1 MKNQSLCYIYRWWSG
16 WEKNNYRIELF
27 YKTSHYIDNCV
38 SIPSVQSEICIDSTL
53 INDSIACYEIYA
65 PVCGCDGY
73 TYPND
78 CYADRL
84 GVTSYVAGECC
95 D

>member
-1 MKNQSLCYIYRWWSG
+1 MSIMNRFKLLVILSCTGLFLSC
-16 WEKNNYRIELF
+16 EKNN
-27 YKTSHYIDNCV
+27 NCV
-38 SIPSVQSEICIDSTL
+38 STPLALNGVCIDSTL

-65 PVCGCDGY
+65 PVCGCDGI
-73 TYPND
+73 TYSND

-84 GVTSYVAGECC
+84 GVISYVAGECC

>member
-1 MKNQSLCYIYRWWSG
+1 MIKLSLVAILAFTILFISC
-16 WEKNNYRIELF
+16 EKNN
-27 YKTSHYIDNCV
+27 NCV
-38 SIPSVQSEICIDSTL
+38 SIPSVQSGICIDSTL

-84 GVTSYVAGECC
+84 GVISYVEGECC

>member
-1 MKNQSLCYIYRWWSG
+1 MKKFIFFGTLFVTILFIACD
-16 WEKNNYRIELF
+16 KNN
-27 YKTSHYIDNCV
+27 NCV
-38 SIPSVQSEICIDSTL
+38 SIPSSQSGICIDSTL
-53 INDSIACYEIYA
+53 INDSIYCIEIYD

-78 CYADRL
+78 CYAERL
-84 GVTSYVAGECC
+84 GVVSYVSGQCC

>member
-1 MKNQSLCYIYRWWSG
+1 MKKIILVVILAFTMIFISC
-16 WEKNNYRIELF
+16 EKNN
-27 YKTSHYIDNCV
+27 SG
-38 SIPSVQSEICIDSTL
+38 ICIDSTL
-53 INDSIACYEIYA
+53 INDSIPCLEIYA
-65 PVCGCDGY
+65 PVCGCDGI

-84 GVTSYVAGECC
+84 GVTSYVVGECC

>member
-1 MKNQSLCYIYRWWSG
+1 MNLVITKKIFIFITLILLFISC
-16 WEKNNYRIELF
+16 EKNN
-27 YKTSHYIDNCV
+27 NCISTPFV
-38 SIPSVQSEICIDSTL
+38 PSGICIDSAL
-53 INDSIACYEIYA
+53 INDSINCYEIYA
-65 PVCGCDGY
+65 PVCGCDGN

-84 GVTSYVAGECC
+84 GVISYVLGECC

>member
-1 MKNQSLCYIYRWWSG
+1 MDKRKYKMNKIFSISFLLVLIIIFSSC
-16 WEKNNYRIELF
+16 EKNN
-27 YKTSHYIDNCV
+27 NCV
-38 SIPSVQSEICIDSTL
+38 STPLALNGVCIDSAL

-65 PVCGCDGY
+65 PVCGCDGV
-73 TYPND
+73 TYSND

-84 GVTSYVAGECC
+84 GVISYVSGECC

>member
-1 MKNQSLCYIYRWWSG
+1 MVKRKYKMNKIFSISFLLVLIIIFSSC
-16 WEKNNYRIELF
+16 EKNN
-27 YKTSHYIDNCV
+27 NCV
-38 SIPSVQSEICIDSTL
+38 STPLALNGVCIDSAL

-65 PVCGCDGY
+65 PVCGCDGV

-84 GVTSYVAGECC
+84 GVISYVSGECC

>member
-1 MKNQSLCYIYRWWSG
+1 MDKRKYKMNKTFSISFLLVLIIIFSSC
-16 WEKNNYRIELF
+16 EKNN
-27 YKTSHYIDNCV
+27 NCV
-38 SIPSVQSEICIDSTL
+38 STPLALNGVCIDSSL

-65 PVCGCDGY
+65 PVCGCDGV
-73 TYPND
+73 TYSND

-84 GVTSYVAGECC
+84 GVISYVSGECC

>member
-1 MKNQSLCYIYRWWSG
+1 MKRLLILIFLVAVFSAC
-16 WEKNNYRIELF
+16 EKNN
-27 YKTSHYIDNCV
+27 NCV
-38 SIPSVQSEICIDSTL
+38 STPLTIKEICVDSSL
-53 INDSIACYEIYA
+53 INDSIVCYEIYS
-65 PVCGCDGY
+65 PVCGCDGI

>member
-1 MKNQSLCYIYRWWSG
+1 M
-16 WEKNNYRIELF
+16 
-27 YKTSHYIDNCV
+27 
-38 SIPSVQSEICIDSTL
+38 
-53 INDSIACYEIYA
+53 CYEIYA

-95 D
+95 DLKGLIKYNL